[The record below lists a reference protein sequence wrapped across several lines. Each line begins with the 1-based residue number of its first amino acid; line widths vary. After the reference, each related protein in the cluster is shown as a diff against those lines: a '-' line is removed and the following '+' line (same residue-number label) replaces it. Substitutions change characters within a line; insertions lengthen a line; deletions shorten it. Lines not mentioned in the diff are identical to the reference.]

1 MTKKDLQSGMV
12 VELFNGNKYLVLD
25 SDIGKILVDDSTYFK
40 LSDYDINLNFA
51 ATDDD
56 ELVLKFSIK
65 KVFKIHGHIGLNTL
79 FDLYN
84 LRLIWDRKYIS
95 ERKISK
101 NEIRK
106 IFNIKP
112 YEKLEIID

>member
-1 MTKKDLQSGMV
+1 MILIK
-12 VELFNGNKYLVLD
+12 E
-25 SDIGKILVDDSTYFK
+25 KILVDDSSYLLLQK
-40 LSDYDINLNFA
+40 YDDNLNFVS
-51 ATDDD
+51 TDDN
-56 ELVLKFSIK
+56 ELQYNFSIK

-84 LRLIWDRKYIS
+84 LRLIWERDYIS

-106 IFNIKP
+106 FFDVKP
-112 YEKLEIID
+112 YEKLEIVD